1 MSSVVDRVWTDL
13 RERVDED
20 LRVVTRYEAREFETR
35 MREDVRERYTDR
47 EDRAIVDDT
56 IVRQLGLFDTQR
68 RFDAGELEAN
78 LNVFERA
85 WVIAWPDDLPSKSGF
100 IVSIQRD
107 GDAATLADVEACL
120 DYLDEEAGP
129 SLDR

>member
-1 MSSVVDRVWTDL
+1 MGG
-13 RERVDED
+13 D
-20 LRVVTRYEAREFETR
+20 LRVVTRYESLEFETR
-35 MREDVRERYTDR
+35 MREDVRERYTEH

-78 LNVFERA
+78 VHVFERA
-85 WVIAWPDDLPSKSGF
+85 WVVAWPDHLPGESGF

-107 GDAATLADVEACL
+107 GDTATVADVESTL
-120 DYLDEEAGP
+120 EYLDEEVGP
-129 SLDR
+129 LVEE